1 MEAELFAGT
10 HQIRA
15 HLSLIGHTIVGDGCT
30 VVKKKSVKRQLL
42 HSYKLEFNE
51 AKNNERIKVEIDIAE
66 DMKKFLQNDSI
77 WLLAIFLNYNWLKIH
92 LVIIWL
98 Y

>member
-1 MEAELFAGT
+1 MEAELFTGRT

-15 HLSLIGHTIVGDGCT
+15 HLSLIGHTIVGDELYGSEE
-30 VVKKKSVKRQLL
+30 KSVKRQLL

-77 WLLAIFLNYNWLKIH
+77 
-92 LVIIWL
+92 
-98 Y
+98 